1 MLHKQAK
8 APTQAAAP
16 IAGLINEKQFL
27 QNVPVSRKTLWK
39 WKADG
44 LIPYIKI
51 GRRCLYDWPTVH
63 AALLRMQRGG
73 TQ

>member
-1 MLHKQAK
+1 MLKQTTLSAE
-8 APTQAAAP
+8 AVRAA
-16 IAGLINEKQFL
+16 LIDEKQVL
-27 QNVPVSRKTLWK
+27 QNVPVSRKTWGK

-63 AALLRMQRGG
+63 AALLRMQRN
-73 TQ
+73 TTH